1 MFLLSP
7 TDGVLSIMRMK
18 FALFISFGSIFL
30 LSCAHGVGVNAGSG
44 HVILLQYTMPSRLLL
59 GICCNASGRG
69 DATAGDVVGVV
80 EGVVVGVGVSVVVSA
95 GVAVGVMEGVGVVVG
110 VMVGVGVIVSTG
122 VTTGTTTS
130 SWSAVTFFLSEN

>member
-80 EGVVVGVGVSVVVSA
+80 EGVMVGVGVVVHA
-95 GVAVGVMEGVGVVVG
+95 GVAVG
-110 VMVGVGVIVSTG
+110 VMVGVGVTVSAG